1 MSFGNKRLDAAYDRW
16 VTRTPEEAGYYED
29 DEDDEDEDDFVK
41 DPPEPDMTDWANV
54 PEGDEPVDITKDEDE
69 EDE

>member
-16 VTRTPEEAGYYED
+16 VTQSPYD
-29 DEDDEDEDDFVK
+29 DEDDDDEETT
-41 DPPEPDMTDWANV
+41 EPDMTDWANV

>member
-1 MSFGNKRLDAAYDRW
+1 MTFGNKKLDAAYDKW

-29 DEDDEDEDDFVK
+29 DEEEYEE
-41 DPPEPDMTDWANV
+41 PNNPDMTDWANV